1 MPDSSPLAQNK
12 SQDARLANAIRALA
26 LDAVEEA
33 GCGHPGLPLGAA
45 DLATILF
52 GECLKLD
59 PLHPQ
64 WPDRDRFILSAGHG
78 SMLLYA
84 VNYLLGYEDM
94 TLDEIRNFRQ
104 LGAKTA
110 GHPEY
115 GLAAGIETTTGP
127 LGQGLGN
134 AVGMALAERILN
146 ARFGDALVS
155 HRTYVLASDGD
166 LMEGIS
172 HEAIALAGHL
182 RLRHLIVLFDDNGV
196 SIDGATSLTE
206 SGDMVQRFAAAGW
219 HAQSLDGHDMDAV
232 RAALR
237 AAQAAEQ
244 PSLLAC
250 KTVIGKYA
258 PGQGSAALHGAAMG
272 ADKAAQTRAAMDWQ
286 APPFEIPADIL
297 DRWRVLGRRSGK
309 AYRAWCERLAACD
322 EPTRQAFAHAQRNAL
337 PDNFNALID
346 KAKRAL
352 ARPPARKAQATRTAS
367 QQVLE
372 HLVPAMPALIGGSA
386 DLTASNNTKT
396 AAQSAID
403 AQDFRGRFIHY
414 GVREH
419 VMGAAMTG
427 MALHGGLI
435 PYGGTFLVFS
445 DYMRPAM
452 RLAALMRQRVI
463 YVLTHDSI
471 GLGEDGPTHQP
482 IEHLSSLRAIPHLRV
497 FRPADGVE
505 TAECW
510 QLALQYAQ
518 GPSVLALTR
527 QAVPPV
533 REEDDDAADAGNR
546 AAAGAYLL
554 AGEELDADMHLIAS
568 GSEVHLAAEARDVLE
583 SEGVKVRLISCPCLD
598 LLAEQSARD
607 REALL
612 GQSGVRV
619 IVEAGLRQSWDR
631 YLRPQDCFLG
641 LTEFGASAPGDEVL
655 RHFRITSAAIAEA
668 ARDRLKRL
676 KRQAKTP

>member
-1 MPDSSPLAQNK
+1 MSDTPARPQKDAQN
-12 SQDARLANAIRALA
+12 ALLAHAIRALA

-45 DLATILF
+45 DVATILF
-52 GECLKLD
+52 GEFLKLD
-59 PLHPQ
+59 PLHPD
-64 WPDRDRFILSAGHG
+64 WPDRDRFVLSAGHG

-84 VNYLLGYEDM
+84 LHYLLGYEDM

-134 AVGMALAERILN
+134 SVGMALAERVLN
-146 ARFGDALVS
+146 ARFGDELVS

-182 RLRHLIVLFDDNGV
+182 QLRNLVVLFDDNGV
-196 SIDGATSLTE
+196 SIDGPTNLTE
-206 SGDMVQRFAAAGW
+206 SGDMLKRFAAAGW
-219 HAQSLDGHDMDAV
+219 HAQSLDGHDMAAV
-232 RAALR
+232 RTALR
-237 AAQAAEQ
+237 AAQSADR

-250 KTVIGKYA
+250 KTQIGKYA
-258 PGQGSAALHGAAMG
+258 PDAGTAATHGAAMG
-272 ADKAAQTRAAMDWQ
+272 ADKAARTRAAMGWN
-286 APPFEIPADIL
+286 APAFTIPPEIL
-297 DRWRVLGRRSGK
+297 DGWRVLGRRSGK
-309 AYRAWCERLAACD
+309 AYRAWRERLDAAD
-322 EPTRQAFAHAQRNAL
+322 ETTRDAFLQAQNAAL
-337 PDNFNALID
+337 PDNFNALIKD
-346 KAKRAL
+346 AKRAGAGS
-352 ARPPARKAQATRTAS
+352 ARQAQATRTAS
-367 QQVLE
+367 QKVLE
-372 HLVPAMPALIGGSA
+372 RLVPQIPALIGGSA
-386 DLTASNNTKT
+386 DLTGSNNTKT
-396 AAQSAID
+396 AAQTAID
-403 AQDFRGRFIHY
+403 AKNFSGRFIHY

-419 VMGAAMTG
+419 LMAAAMNG

-435 PYGGTFLVFS
+435 PYSGTFLVFS

-471 GLGEDGPTHQP
+471 ALGEDGPTHQP
-482 IEHLSSLRAIPHLRV
+482 IEHLSALRAIPHLRV
-497 FRPADGVE
+497 LRPADEVE

-510 QLALQYAQ
+510 QLALQYAE

-527 QAVPPV
+527 QKVPPV
-533 REEDDDAADAGNR
+533 REEAETANR
-546 AAAGAYLL
+546 SAAGAYLL
-554 AGEELDADMHLIAS
+554 AGEELDADVHLIAS

-583 SEGVKVRLISCPCLD
+583 SEGRKVRLISCPCLE
-598 LLAEQSARD
+598 LLAEQSPSD
-607 REALL
+607 RAALL
-612 GQSGVRV
+612 GQKGVRV
-619 IVEAGLRQSWDR
+619 IVEAGLRQSWER
-631 YLRPQDCFLG
+631 YLRPQDCFVG
-641 LTEFGASAPGDEVL
+641 LADFGASAPAEDVL
-655 RHFRITSAAIAEA
+655 RHFELTSAAIAEA

-676 KRQAKTP
+676 NKGAKK

>member
-1 MPDSSPLAQNK
+1 MSKSSSPPPTPEHYAL
-12 SQDARLANAIRALA
+12 LANAIRALA
-26 LDAVEEA
+26 LDAVEDA

-45 DLATILF
+45 DFTTLLF
-52 GECLKLD
+52 GEFIKLD
-59 PLHPQ
+59 PIHPD

-84 VNYLLGYEDM
+84 LHYLLGYEDM

-115 GLAAGIETTTGP
+115 GVAAGIETTTGP

-134 AVGMALAERILN
+134 AVGMALAERMLN
-146 ARFGDALVS
+146 ARFGDELVS

-182 RLRHLIVLFDDNGV
+182 QLGRLIVLFDDNGI
-196 SIDGATSLTE
+196 SIDGPVSLAD
-206 SGDMVQRFAAAGW
+206 SGDMVKRFEAAGW
-219 HAQSLDGHDMDAV
+219 HAQSLDGHDVNAV
-232 RAALR
+232 RAALA
-237 AAQAAEQ
+237 AAQTTPQ

-258 PGQGSAALHGAAMG
+258 PEAGQSATHGAAMG
-272 ADKAAQTRAAMDWQ
+272 AEKAAATRAAMGWR
-286 APPFEIPADIL
+286 APPFDIPPDIL
-297 DRWRVLGRRSGK
+297 DGWRVMGRRSVK
-309 AYRAWCERLAACD
+309 DWRSWCERLAACD
-322 EPTRQAFAHAQRNAL
+322 EATRDAFAQAQRTSL
-337 PDNFNALID
+337 PDNFAALIKD
-346 KAKRAL
+346 AKSASVRNGGRKAL
-352 ARPPARKAQATRTAS
+352 ATRVAS

-372 HLVPAMPALIGGSA
+372 HLVPAIPALIGGSA
-386 DLTASNNTKT
+386 DLTSSNNTKT
-396 AAQSAID
+396 AAQTAISAK
-403 AQDFRGRFIHY
+403 DFSGRFIHY

-419 VMGAAMTG
+419 AMAAAMNG
-427 MALHGGLI
+427 MALHGGVI
-435 PYGGTFLVFS
+435 PYSGTFLVFS

-452 RLAALMRQRVI
+452 RLAAMMGQRVI

-482 IEHLSSLRAIPHLRV
+482 IEHLSALRAIPGLRV
-497 FRPADGVE
+497 LRPADAVE

-510 QLALQYAQ
+510 QLALQYED

-533 REEDDDAADAGNR
+533 REDADTANR

-554 AGEELDADMHLIAS
+554 AGEELNADIHLIAS
-568 GSEVHLAAEARDVLE
+568 GSEVHLAADARDVLE
-583 SEGVKVRLISCPCLD
+583 SEGLKVRLISCPCLE
-598 LLAEQSARD
+598 LLAEQSAGD
-607 REALL
+607 RAALL
-612 GQSGVRV
+612 GQKGVRV

-641 LTEFGASAPGDEVL
+641 LSGFGASGPGDDVF
-655 RHFRITSAAIAEA
+655 RHFQLTAAAVAET
-668 ARDRLKRL
+668 ARNRVKGLQDK
-676 KRQAKTP
+676 AKKS